1 MFGLGGHV
9 HGGVGHRLLHGVDG
23 GCGILHQRVGH
34 GSGERVADLGGI
46 QRRGVIGVG
55 EQLRCHAVL
64 AGVAPTLRVHEQRAA
79 EGRHHE
85 QDDDDEDLQTHVAAL
100 AIALGN
106 ALGPLLQLLVGG
118 AEEAII
124 ARCRAVLAGIG
135 GVGVAVIVRVGLLSG
150 IRILLGIHSGAVSR
164 HIDAGKVRRIG
175 GRCATGNRN
184 RGHDLGDLGR
194 ALGDGGHRALVIDA
208 CGVGQ
213 EVRLVGDGLLEGV
226 DGLLHLAGCDVG
238 LAEVGVQAVAH
249 LGLHVELQGAFVGRH
264 RIGGA
269 VERHE
274 AHAQV
279 QQGLGGIGVGL
290 VKGGVAE
297 RHTGLGG
304 LAHLQ
309 KRVAHARVGL
319 VGGIVLRIGSGRL
332 EVGNGIL
339 VVVQGG
345 VGHAQVVMHAAAGVV
360 GLVGH
365 GLAVGLDCLVGL
377 LELHQAVAHLVVQ
390 LAHLAGGEGAG
401 LVLQAL
407 LVSLQGALEVLL
419 RISCAGLLE

>member
-1 MFGLGGHV
+1 M
-9 HGGVGHRLLHGVDG
+9 
-23 GCGILHQRVGH
+23 
-34 GSGERVADLGGI
+34 
-46 QRRGVIGVG
+46 
-55 EQLRCHAVL
+55 
-64 AGVAPTLRVHEQRAA
+64 
-79 EGRHHE
+79 
-85 QDDDDEDLQTHVAAL
+85 
-100 AIALGN
+100 
-106 ALGPLLQLLVGG
+106 
-118 AEEAII
+118 
-124 ARCRAVLAGIG
+124 
-135 GVGVAVIVRVGLLSG
+135 
-150 IRILLGIHSGAVSR
+150 
-164 HIDAGKVRRIG
+164 
-175 GRCATGNRN
+175 
-184 RGHDLGDLGR
+184 
-194 ALGDGGHRALVIDA
+194 GDGRHRALVIDA

-213 EVRLVGDGLLEGV
+213 EIRLVGDGLLEGV

-407 LVSLQGALEVLL
+407 LVGLQGALEVLL
-419 RISCAGLLE
+419 RIRCAGLLE